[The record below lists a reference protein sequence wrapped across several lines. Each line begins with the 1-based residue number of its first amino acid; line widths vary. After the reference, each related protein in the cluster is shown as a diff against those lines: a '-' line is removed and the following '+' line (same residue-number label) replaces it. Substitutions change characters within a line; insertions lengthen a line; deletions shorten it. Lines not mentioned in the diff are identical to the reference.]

1 MTLYEIDKAIEDA
14 FYSAVD
20 PDTGEIINDE
30 ALEALNELEEA
41 RNVKIEN
48 IALFIKNLDA
58 EASAIKAEEER
69 LRSRRTTTENRVKWL
84 KDYLNNMLTDYGN
97 RLSDYDLGRVYYYL
111 GEYAQG
117 VLQIRGFLK
126 NHSDMYNKDQYSL
139 YIVRTGK
146 VDKMDEPTMLMNI
159 PTWYGETLAADF
171 AESGLPAAEY
181 FDGASIKSISETKT
195 RYNTTTIEIEIYES

>member
-84 KDYLNNMLTDYGN
+84 KDYLNNMLDGEKFKSPRCSVSFRNTKAVNITDAA
-97 RLSDYDLGRVYYYL
+97 LIPHKYL
-111 GEYAQG
+111 IPQEPKIDKREISAALKAGE
-117 VLQIRGFLK
+117 I
-126 NHSDMYNKDQYSL
+126 
-139 YIVRTGK
+139 I
-146 VDKMDEPTMLMNI
+146 
-159 PTWYGETLAADF
+159 
-171 AESGLPAAEY
+171 
-181 FDGASIKSISETKT
+181 DGAELEDRRSIVIK
-195 RYNTTTIEIEIYES
+195 